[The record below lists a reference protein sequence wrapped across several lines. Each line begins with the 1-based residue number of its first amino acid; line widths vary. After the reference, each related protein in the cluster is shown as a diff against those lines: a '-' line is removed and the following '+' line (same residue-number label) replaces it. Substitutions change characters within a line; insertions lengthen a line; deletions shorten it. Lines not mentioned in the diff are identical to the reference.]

1 MGNIQASLDV
11 AVERRLEVD
20 QHEAQLFDLA
30 SEVATGQPVREF
42 VHRHDHADHQPDRD
56 QTVQAQER
64 QDVAGQTA
72 RVRERNCESC
82 QDGQY
87 REDMECRRKAPA
99 HFRQQPIEHAVRV
112 QREQAQV
119 EKVFLLLGA
128 LIAMVQFVASFRVF
142 EEQLFV
148 ERSQKTFE

>member
-1 MGNIQASLDV
+1 M
-11 AVERRLEVD
+11 
-20 QHEAQLFDLA
+20 
-30 SEVATGQPVREF
+30 REF
-42 VHRHDHADHQPDRD
+42 VRRHDHADHQPDRD

-72 RVRERNCESC
+72 RVRERNRDSC
-82 QDGQY
+82 QDGQC
-87 REDMECRRKAPA
+87 REDMECRCEAPA
-99 HFRQQPIEHAVRV
+99 HFRQQPVEHAVRV

-128 LIAMVQFVASFRVF
+128 LIAMVQLVARLRVF

-148 ERSQKTFE
+148 QRSQKTFE